1 MDCTDP
7 LLSGSSQCIQQ
18 NQRPGV
24 GAQPRNENISPGAL
38 PSGPVTY
45 RDNAS
50 PTVQG
55 LNRNQSLRT
64 TVQPELLT
72 EFQKFVA
79 SSTGQVLP
87 IYGADLFRNVPSTF
101 APLDMTPVPLD
112 YAIGPGDELRVRVWG
127 QVNFNADL
135 RVDRAGEIY
144 LPQVGQIHVAG
155 LQFSALDQHL
165 RESIGRIYRNFDLT
179 ADVGQIRAIQVY
191 VAGAA
196 RRAGVYTVSSLSTL
210 VDALFASGG
219 PSVEGSI
226 RHIQLKRNGTVVT
239 DFDLYAL
246 LVQGDKSKDVKL
258 LSGDVI
264 FIPPAGPQIAVAG
277 SVETRQFMNY

>member
-1 MDCTDP
+1 M
-7 LLSGSSQCIQQ
+7 
-18 NQRPGV
+18 
-24 GAQPRNENISPGAL
+24 
-38 PSGPVTY
+38 
-45 RDNAS
+45 
-50 PTVQG
+50 
-55 LNRNQSLRT
+55 
-64 TVQPELLT
+64 
-72 EFQKFVA
+72 
-79 SSTGQVLP
+79 
-87 IYGADLFRNVPSTF
+87 
-101 APLDMTPVPLD
+101 
-112 YAIGPGDELRVRVWG
+112 IGPGDELRVRVWG

-165 RESIGRIYRNFDLT
+165 RQSIGRVYRNFDLT

-277 SVETRQFMNY
+277 SVRNPAIYELIEGETIGSAIKDAGGASTVASDARVSIDRIADHRDRQAMEVAMDTAGLATPLVGGRHPARSRDCPKISRKQSPYGVTRRIQATLLGMQGCI